1 MRRAFP
7 LLPALVV
14 AGLACRGASG
24 PGAMPTLTTAAEI
37 RALSAAEASR
47 GYPVRLRG
55 VVTSYGNEQYAYYL
69 QDATGGVRVDPEAG
83 RGHPNV
89 VGESIEVIGTT
100 ASGPHAALVVQPRY
114 TSAGGAP
121 LPPARESTLAR
132 VARGDEAAQWVEV
145 AGAVQSAALDNGLLV
160 LQLAEGR
167 EVVRAEIIAFPDD
180 TAPERLVGARVQ
192 ARGVAADPPHPKA
205 PGGLLYVPTLEN
217 VRVVAP
223 AAATPP
229 PGASGARTSVPSLP
243 VLTRVEQ
250 IRELSVAEAAR
261 EHPVRLRAV
270 VTFYNPPLLF
280 VQDESAGIFVRSVTP
295 QDVRWGQLV
304 DLTGVTGPG
313 QFAPIIDRPR
323 LRAVGTAT
331 LPPAR
336 RVDIER
342 LFTGAMDSQ
351 WVEVD
356 GLTVRRIEGE
366 RLHVVSGYRQLEVW
380 LPGQPPPALLN
391 ARIRIRGVANTF
403 FNQSRQIVAVG
414 LNVPDLRHLDVTAPA
429 PDPAALAVTPID
441 HVLRFSPRTDM
452 DRVRVQ
458 GTVLLSRGGR
468 TLYIQD
474 DTGGAEVQAADDV
487 SGVQPGDRV
496 DAMGFPAT
504 GGYAPL
510 FQDAIVRT
518 IGRAPL
524 PAPRA
529 LTAAA
534 VLSGQHDLEWVEI
547 EARLLGETPSGD
559 ETVLTLESAQ
569 TVFIAHLQRPQPP
582 ALRRGSLLS
591 LRGVTTLQLDPTR
604 PENAAQQIRGF
615 QMLVPSRADVVL
627 LQSPPWL
634 ELKHVAFVAGLLA
647 LIGLLAHRLH
657 LMKVKARFD
666 AVSEERARMAR
677 EIHDTLQQRFVAV
690 LMRLDPLALRKAG
703 VSDAAREHI
712 GETRTILRSC
722 VSEAQRLVQDLRSP
736 ALERT
741 GLADALGGIVRQ
753 LSAGGGPRIELK
765 VVGTPRR
772 LPDTTENNLLR
783 IGQEALVNAIRH
795 GHAMHVDVELCFEEG
810 RVQLAITDDGRGFD
824 SEHAVAEPGHYGVL
838 GMRERAQQLRGE
850 FQLQSRPGQGTA
862 IRVAVPVRS

>member
-7 LLPALVV
+7 LLPALLV
-14 AGLACRGASG
+14 AGLACRGSSG
-24 PGAMPTLTTAAEI
+24 PGAMPTLSTVAQI
-37 RALSAAEASR
+37 RALSAAEAAR
-47 GYPVRLRG
+47 GYPVQIRG
-55 VVTSYGNEQYAYYL
+55 VVTSYGNEQYAYYV
-69 QDATGGVRVDPEAG
+69 QDVSGGVRVDPEAG

-89 VGESIEVIGTT
+89 VGESIEVVGMT
-100 ASGPHAALVVQPRY
+100 AAGLHAPQVVQPRY

-121 LPPARESTLAR
+121 LPAPLASTIER
-132 VARGDEAAQWVEV
+132 VAHGQDAAQWVEV
-145 AGAVQSAALDNGLLV
+145 SGTVQGATLENGLLV
-160 LQLAEGR
+160 LQIAAGGD
-167 EVVRAEIIAFPDD
+167 VVRAEIIAFPDD
-180 TAPERLVGARVQ
+180 SAPEHLAGARVQ
-192 ARGVAADPPHPKA
+192 VRGVVADPPHPKA
-205 PGGLLYVPTLEN
+205 SGGLLYVPTLEE
-217 VRVVAP
+217 VRVVGP
-223 AAATPP
+223 AAAPP
-229 PGASGARTSVPSLP
+229 AGTHGVPTSTTSVP
-243 VLTRVEQ
+243 VLTNVEQ
-250 IRELSVAEAAR
+250 IRELSVADAGR
-261 EHPVRLRAV
+261 EHPVRLRGV
-270 VTFYNPPLLF
+270 VTFYNPPMLF
-280 VQDESAGIFVRSVTP
+280 VQDETAGIFVRSVTP
-295 QDVRWGQLV
+295 QNVRSGQLV
-304 DLTGVTGPG
+304 DLSGVTGPG

-323 LRAVGTAT
+323 LRALGPAP

-336 RVDIER
+336 HVDVER
-342 LFTGAMDSQ
+342 LFSGALDSQ

-380 LPGQPPPALLN
+380 LPGQPPATLLN
-391 ARIRIRGVANTF
+391 ARIRLRGVANTF
-403 FNQSRQIVAVG
+403 FNQNRQIVAVG
-414 LNVPDLRHLDVTAPA
+414 LNVPDLSHVEVTAPA
-429 PDPAALAVTPID
+429 PDPASLAVTPID

-458 GTVLLSRGGR
+458 GTVLLSRAGR

-474 DTGGAEVQAADDV
+474 DTGGAEVQAVDDV
-487 SGVQPGDRV
+487 SALQPGDRV
-496 DAMGFPAT
+496 DAMGFPST

-510 FQDAIVRT
+510 FQDALVRT
-518 IGRAPL
+518 IGRAPV
-524 PAPRA
+524 PAARA
-529 LTAAA
+529 VTAAS

-559 ETVLTLESAQ
+559 ESVLTLESAQ
-569 TVFIAHLQRPQPP
+569 TVFIAYLQRPQPP
-582 ALRRGSLLS
+582 SLRRGSVLS

-604 PENAAQQIRGF
+604 PENAAQQVRGF
-615 QMLVPSRADVVL
+615 RMLVPSRADIVL

-634 ELKHVAFVAGLLA
+634 ELKHVALFAGVLA
-647 LIGLLAHRLH
+647 LIGLVAHRLH

-690 LMRLDPLALRKAG
+690 LMRLDPLALSKVG
-703 VSDAAREHI
+703 VPDGARDHI

-736 ALERT
+736 ALDRT
-741 GLADALGGIVRQ
+741 GLADALGGIVQQ

-795 GHAMHVDVELCFEEG
+795 GQATHVNMELRFEDG
-810 RVQLAITDDGRGFD
+810 RIQLAITDNGRGFD

-838 GMRERAQQLRGE
+838 GMRERTQQLRGE
-850 FQLQSRPGQGTA
+850 FLLQSRPGQGTA